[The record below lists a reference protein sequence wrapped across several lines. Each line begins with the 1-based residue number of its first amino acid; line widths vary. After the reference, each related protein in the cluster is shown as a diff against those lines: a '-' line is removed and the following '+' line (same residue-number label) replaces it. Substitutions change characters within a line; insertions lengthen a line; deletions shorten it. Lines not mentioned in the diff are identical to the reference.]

1 MNEFTMAA
9 FQGFMVILIGLCI
22 FMLGMQVDRNVVK
35 NSCQTYHK
43 ELSYE
48 KSIETCETILNIK
61 K

>member
-1 MNEFTMAA
+1 MAA

-22 FMLGMQVDRNVVK
+22 FMLGMQVDRNIVK
-35 NSCQTYHK
+35 NNCQTYHK
-43 ELSYE
+43 DLSYE